1 MKIRLL
7 YFARLREVFALSTED
22 ALLPDSVCN
31 VGDLL
36 AWLRSRGGAFAT
48 ELAAGRA
55 YRVAVNQDM
64 ATDATMLTDA
74 AEVAIFPP
82 VTGG

>member
-1 MKIRLL
+1 VTLRVL
-7 YFARLREVFALSTED
+7 YFARLRERFGVAEEQFEFAGATAADLVA
-22 ALLPDSVCN
+22 ALQ
-31 VGDLL
+31 
-36 AWLRSRGGAFAT
+36 SRGGAWAE

-55 YRVAVNQDM
+55 FRVAVNQDIV
-64 ATDATMLTDA
+64 ALDSPLSDG

>member
-1 MKIRLL
+1 MMLRVL
-7 YFARLREVFALSTED
+7 YFARLRERFGLAEE
-22 ALLPDSVCN
+22 SVELA
-31 VGDLL
+31 GITAADLVAQL
-36 AWLRSRGGAFAT
+36 QSRGGVWAE

-55 YRVAVNQDM
+55 FRVAVNLDIV
-64 ATDATMLTDA
+64 ALDAALPEH

>member
-1 MKIRLL
+1 MRVRLL
-7 YFARLREVFALSTED
+7 FFARLREAFGTSSEEAT
-22 ALLPDSVCN
+22 LPDSVKS
-31 VGDLL
+31 VADLT
-36 AWLRSRGGAFAT
+36 AWLRARGGAWAA

-64 ATDATMLTDA
+64 ASSETRLAEGS
-74 AEVAIFPP
+74 EVAIFPP